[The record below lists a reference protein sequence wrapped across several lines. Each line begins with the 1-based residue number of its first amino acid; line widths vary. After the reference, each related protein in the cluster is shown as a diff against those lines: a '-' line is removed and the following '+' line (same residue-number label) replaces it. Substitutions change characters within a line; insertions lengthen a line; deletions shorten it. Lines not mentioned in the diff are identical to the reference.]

1 MHTERALL
9 RRAWQDLDPLRPSE
23 SSSRLPARPG
33 RDKQAARR
41 FRESAPCF
49 HRQERAA
56 TRSHRRTRRRTCRFG
71 GPDARA
77 STAPRRPTAASAV
90 LLPGSR
96 RWRREGRLDRRCQTA
111 GAGDACRCPWSYKK
125 SKDCHCAVVLQ
136 WRMSAD
142 KPILWSVKPLV
153 VVGIGE
159 VLWDVYPDS
168 AHFGGAPA
176 NFVSHAASLG
186 AESWMVSAVGADDA
200 GEKAMRTLASLGVR
214 CDLVA
219 RDPQHPTG
227 EVRVTLDAQRVPTY
241 TIAPDSAWDHIA
253 WSDELS
259 KFAARCD
266 AVCFGTLAQ
275 RSPQSRAT
283 IRRFLEEVP
292 RTALRIFDVN
302 LRQRYYDPETIDAS
316 LRLASAVKMNEEEL
330 AEISTLLDI
339 VRPTR
344 RQMMRRLMD
353 RYNLQLAA
361 LTRGA
366 EGALLFD
373 ESEEDEAAAP
383 GTIVVDTVGAGDA
396 FTAAMVVDYL
406 RDLPLPL
413 INRHANAVAALVCSQ
428 IGAAPA
434 PRSANT
440 TTAVTQRSV

>member
-1 MHTERALL
+1 M
-9 RRAWQDLDPLRPSE
+9 
-23 SSSRLPARPG
+23 
-33 RDKQAARR
+33 
-41 FRESAPCF
+41 
-49 HRQERAA
+49 
-56 TRSHRRTRRRTCRFG
+56 
-71 GPDARA
+71 
-77 STAPRRPTAASAV
+77 
-90 LLPGSR
+90 
-96 RWRREGRLDRRCQTA
+96 
-111 GAGDACRCPWSYKK
+111 
-125 SKDCHCAVVLQ
+125 
-136 WRMSAD
+136 
-142 KPILWSVKPLV
+142 KPLV
-153 VVGIGE
+153 VAGIGE

-176 NFVSHAASLG
+176 NFASHAASLG
-186 AESWMVSAVGADDA
+186 AQSWMVSAVGDDER
-200 GEKAMRTLASLGVR
+200 GEQALRILSGLGVR
-214 CDLVA
+214 CDLVT
-219 RDPQHPTG
+219 RDPTHATG
-227 EVRVTLDAQRVPTY
+227 EVRVTLDAQRVPSY
-241 TIAPDSAWDHIA
+241 RIAPDSAWDHIP

-259 KFAARCD
+259 EFAARCD

-275 RSPQSRAT
+275 RSPESRAT

-292 RTALRIFDVN
+292 STALRVFDVN

-330 AEISTLLDI
+330 AEVSTLLGI
-339 VRPTR
+339 TRPTR

-373 ESEEDEAAAP
+373 ESDEDEAAAP